1 MKFFAGIACACLG
14 LAFFGCSGDSTNA
27 SADDSAY
34 YIVDVRTYE
43 LKQNALQLTEGLCE
57 VQNGKLVWSKNGPSY
72 TIPAQLD
79 ESAKSLRLSFRDG
92 VIQFGYIGNTF
103 PIGEFRSQ
111 STASKKIDGVV
122 LEKNNVLKFVIF
134 KKDNCFFDD
143 YDFPVPE
150 GSRRVDC
157 NTEVDT
163 NGVLIKFKPFEGNSV
178 KMVYSVGNVSCN
190 SEVKTRYLYNEQD
203 CKDAYNDFLKDS
215 SAASTFEFK
224 NYNSQSIFDKECM
237 KDLAIELYAKKVR
250 EE

>member
-103 PIGEFRSQ
+103 PIGEFRGQ
-111 STASKKIDGVV
+111 STASKNIDGVV
-122 LEKNNVLKFVIF
+122 LEKDNVLKFVLF
-134 KKDNCFFDD
+134 KRDNCFFDD
-143 YDFPVPE
+143 YDFPVTE
-150 GSRRVDC
+150 GTRRVDC

-178 KMVYSVGNVSCN
+178 KMVYSAGKVTCN
-190 SEVKTRYLYNEQD
+190 YEVKTRYSYNEQD

-215 SAASTFEFK
+215 SAAATFEFK
-224 NYNSQSIFDKECM
+224 NYKTQLIEDEECVKE
-237 KDLAIELYAKKVR
+237 LAAELYKNKG
-250 EE
+250 

>member
-1 MKFFAGIACACLG
+1 MKKFFDIVFLGVG

-27 SADDSAY
+27 SSDDSAY

-103 PIGEFRSQ
+103 PIGEFRGQ
-111 STASKKIDGVV
+111 STASKNIDGVV
-122 LEKNNVLKFVIF
+122 LEKDNVLKFVIF

-143 YDFPVPE
+143 YDYPVPN
-150 GSRRVDC
+150 GTQRIDC
-157 NTEVDT
+157 NTAGSDGL
-163 NGVLIKFKPFEGNSV
+163 NIKFFPFEG
-178 KMVYSVGNVSCN
+178 KYIKTVYSAGKVSCN
-190 SEVKTRYLYNEQD
+190 VDFKTRYPYNEQD
-203 CKDAYNDFLKDS
+203 CKDAYNDYLKDS
-215 SAASTFEFK
+215 SAAATFEFK
-224 NYNSQSIFDKECM
+224 NYRTEKIQDDQCM
-237 KDLAIELYAKKVR
+237 KKLKVELATIR
-250 EE
+250 IMEE